1 MSAHGQRPRT
11 APAAAWALRKGLC
24 TWAVWSGVIL
34 ASGCQSF
41 RASAYNLRV
50 LHEPDG
56 SLAPRS
62 ATVAHWYYRWLTLT
76 GDRPSA
82 EDPAGEPRVLSRP
95 RTKIRR
101 ETVRLCSAQ
110 PSGPAE
116 RAEQLSLAC
125 FLATRDRSP
134 VTRELA
140 LEAVAAAARRLGLQ
154 ALPEAPGQ
162 APSQL
167 EIEAAR
173 ALLGL
178 APGTPASDLSA
189 LDLAAACALID
200 ECLPRLRQRPKE
212 RVLLEAEASLSRR
225 AAGLAL
231 AAALEDPQ
239 DIVRARAVRAVLEF
253 DQSRLSELLESGLK
267 REQPETVQAV
277 CEHLASNGWPSQAGA
292 SEPRFELLIAAVDDP
307 DDRASVAA
315 ARALTRLTD
324 GALVSLRPEE
334 WLLWWEQRQNAPDP
348 SGSGLPTPEP
358 GSLGPAASEPAPA
371 AAPAAELPESK
382 PAPAAERDGN

>member
-1 MSAHGQRPRT
+1 MSQHGQRPRT
-11 APAAAWALRKGLC
+11 APAAARALREGLC
-24 TWAVWSGVIL
+24 TWAVWSGLIL

-82 EDPAGEPRVLSRP
+82 EDPAGEPRLLSRP

-110 PSGPAE
+110 PESPAE

-140 LEAVAAAARRLGLQ
+140 LEAVAAAARRLGLE
-154 ALPEAPGQ
+154 ALPQAPGQ
-162 APSQL
+162 APSEL
-167 EIEAAR
+167 ELEAAR

-178 APGTPASDLSA
+178 APGTPSSDLSA
-189 LDLAAACALID
+189 LDLAAACALLD
-200 ECLPRLRQRPKE
+200 ECLPRLRKRPKD
-212 RVLLEAEASLSRR
+212 RALLEAEALLARR

-231 AAALEDPQ
+231 AQALEDPQ
-239 DIVRARAVRAVLEF
+239 DIVRARAARAVLEF
-253 DQSRLSELLESGLK
+253 DSSRLLELLESGLK
-267 REQPETVQAV
+267 REQPETVQAI
-277 CEHLASNGWPSQAGA
+277 CEHLAEKGWPPQAGA

-315 ARALTRLTD
+315 ARALARLTD

-334 WLLWWEQRQNAPDP
+334 WLLWWEQRQSAADP
-348 SGSGLPTPEP
+348 AGAGLPNPQTGSP
-358 GSLGPAASEPAPA
+358 GPSAEEPAPA
-371 AAPAAELPESK
+371 AVSPVEPAQPQ
-382 PAPAAERDGN
+382 PAPPAERDGN